1 MKPTDRSWGATGKTW
16 KENNMTEHEMALK
29 MIAEYTSAQLND
41 LNKTELIILVV
52 KMRTLAQ
59 KALVT

>member
-1 MKPTDRSWGATGKTW
+1 
-16 KENNMTEHEMALK
+16 MTEHEMALK
-29 MIAEYTSAQLND
+29 MIAEYTSPPLND